1 MKPALTQN
9 AITDDP
15 SRRHQ
20 TRPPST
26 MYEAHFGLKE
36 LPFTITPDTS
46 FFFSRS
52 THQDALNTLL
62 VAVRSGEGFIK
73 VVGEVGTGKTLLCRK
88 FLAALDHREFLTA
101 YIPNPYLDPM
111 GLLLA
116 IADEFRIRYP
126 QYVNQHQLLKLLNRF
141 LLEAYAQKKRVVVCL
156 DESQAM
162 PLDTLESLRLLSN
175 LETERRKL
183 LQVVLFGQPELDV
196 RLAQPSIRQ
205 LKQRI
210 AFSCALLPL
219 TLDETE
225 YYIAYR
231 LQVAGTRHPRLF
243 SHESVRRLFKASRGI
258 PRLVNVLAHKSLL
271 AAFGE
276 GTHKVT
282 EKQVRLA
289 VADTESIHVTSQLK
303 ERLLGYL
310 TALLIGLLILAGAL
324 VWGGWL

>member
-1 MKPALTQN
+1 
-9 AITDDP
+9 
-15 SRRHQ
+15 
-20 TRPPST
+20 

-52 THQDALNTLL
+52 SHQDALNTLL
-62 VAVRSGEGFIK
+62 VAARSGEGFIK
-73 VVGEVGTGKTLLCRK
+73 VIGEVGTGKTLLCRK
-88 FLAALDHREFLTA
+88 FLAALDTKEFLTA

-126 QYVNQHQLLKLLNRF
+126 QYVSQHQLLKLLNRF

-183 LQVVLFGQPELDV
+183 MQVVLFGQPELNV
-196 RLAQPSIRQ
+196 RLAQPAIRQ
-205 LKQRI
+205 LTQRI

-225 YYIAYR
+225 YYIVYR
-231 LQVAGTRHPRLF
+231 LQVAGSRHPRVF
-243 SHESVRRLFKASRGI
+243 AHDAARRLFRASRGV
-258 PRLVNVLAHKSLL
+258 PRLVNILAHKSLL

-276 GTHKVT
+276 GAHKVT
-282 EKQVRLA
+282 EKHVRLA
-289 VADTESIHVTSQLK
+289 VADTESIRVAPAL
-303 ERLLGYL
+303 RDRMVNYL
-310 TALLIGLLILAGAL
+310 TALLIALLIAAGVL

>member
-1 MKPALTQN
+1 
-9 AITDDP
+9 
-15 SRRHQ
+15 
-20 TRPPST
+20 
-26 MYEAHFGLKE
+26 MYEAYFGLKE

-52 THQDALNTLL
+52 SHQDALNTLL
-62 VAVRSGEGFIK
+62 VAARSGEGFIK

-88 FLAALDHREFLTA
+88 FLAALDPKEFLTA

-116 IADEFRIRYP
+116 VADEFRIRYP
-126 QYVNQHQLLKLLNRF
+126 RYVSQHQLLKLLNRF
-141 LLEAYAQKKRVVVCL
+141 LLEAYAQRKRVVVCL

-183 LQVVLFGQPELDV
+183 MQVVLFGQPELNP
-196 RLAQPSIRQ
+196 RLAQPAIRQ
-205 LKQRI
+205 LTQRI
-210 AFSCALLPL
+210 AFSCELLPL
-219 TLDETE
+219 TPDETE

-231 LQVAGTRHPRLF
+231 LQVAGGRHPRVF
-243 SHESVRRLFKASRGI
+243 AHDAARRLFKASRGV
-258 PRLVNVLAHKSLL
+258 PRLVNILAHKSLL

-276 GTHKVT
+276 GAHKVT
-282 EKQVRLA
+282 EKHVRLA
-289 VADTESIHVTSQLK
+289 VADTESIRVTPAFK
-303 ERLLGYL
+303 DRLVNYL
-310 TALLIGLLILAGAL
+310 TALLIALLIAAGAF

>member
-1 MKPALTQN
+1 MKV
-9 AITDDP
+9 
-15 SRRHQ
+15 
-20 TRPPST
+20 
-26 MYEAHFGLKE
+26 M
-36 LPFTITPDTS
+36 
-46 FFFSRS
+46 
-52 THQDALNTLL
+52 
-62 VAVRSGEGFIK
+62 
-73 VVGEVGTGKTLLCRK
+73 GEVGTGKTLLCRK
-88 FLAALDHREFLTA
+88 FLGALDHHEFVTA

-210 AFSCALLPL
+210 AFSCALLAL

-225 YYIAYR
+225 YYVAYR

-282 EKQVRLA
+282 EKHVRLA